1 MRLHVAGHWKSLVG
15 RIPQLKLV
23 ASPQLDGL
31 SKSLL
36 SRARRR
42 RQEGEN
48 KFLQK
53 EEPSNRVW
61 VRERERRTPRRTA
74 CPPQAADSLAR

>member
-1 MRLHVAGHWKSLVG
+1 MG

-23 ASPQLDGL
+23 ASPQLVGL

-36 SRARRR
+36 SRTRRR
-42 RQEGEN
+42 SQEGEN
-48 KFLQK
+48 KFLQE

-61 VRERERRTPRRTA
+61 VRERERRRPRRTA
-74 CPPQAADSLAR
+74 CPPQASDSLAH